1 MTDSFLY
8 WASKPD
14 KCKWT
19 LTFRG
24 ESWHSLSI
32 SFEHGFWKAFQ
43 HRGMIGVLTVALFQK
58 HDSAATA
65 LPIYQF
71 CSYQPQLQLQLQL
84 SAILQL
90 SASVAVAVISHFAV
104 ISLSYHRLQLS
115 FREKTCRQA
124 LEGQHGEKC
133 RNSRV
138 LRTIDEFPQIASLVI
153 VMTTFLVSFLCFFL
167 LSAIFWDVFH
177 LATVVW
183 SIFAWQ
189 GFEHP

>member
-1 MTDSFLY
+1 MTDSFLH
-8 WASKPD
+8 WASIPD

-19 LTFRG
+19 VAFGG

-32 SFEHGFWKAFQ
+32 LFEHGFWKAFQ
-43 HRGMIGVLTVALFQK
+43 HHGMIGVLTVTLFQK

-71 CSYQPQLQLQLQL
+71 CSYQPQLQLQL

-90 SASVAVAVISHFAV
+90 SASVIVAVAVISHFAV

-138 LRTIDEFPQIASLVI
+138 LRTIDEFPQNASLVI
-153 VMTTFLVSFLCFFL
+153 VMTTFLLSFFCVSPFFL
-167 LSAIFWDVFH
+167 PSFGMSF
-177 LATVVW
+177 T
-183 SIFAWQ
+183 
-189 GFEHP
+189 

>member
-1 MTDSFLY
+1 MTDSFLH
-8 WASKPD
+8 WVSKPD
-14 KCKWT
+14 KCKHT
-19 LTFRG
+19 VTFGG

-32 SFEHGFWKAFQ
+32 SYEHGFWKAFQ
-43 HRGMIGVLTVALFQK
+43 HHGMIGVLGVTLFQK

-71 CSYQPQLQLQLQL
+71 CSYQP
-84 SAILQL
+84 SVA
-90 SASVAVAVISHFAV
+90 VAVAVISHFAV

-138 LRTIDEFPQIASLVI
+138 LRTIDEFPQNASLVI

-167 LSAIFWDVFH
+167 LSAIFWDLFH

>member
-58 HDSAATA
+58 HGSAATA
-65 LPIYQF
+65 LPIHQF
-71 CSYQPQLQLQLQL
+71 FSYQP
-84 SAILQL
+84 
-90 SASVAVAVISHFAV
+90 SVAVAVISRFAV

>member
-1 MTDSFLY
+1 MGFERLFSIMAWKVF
-8 WASKPD
+8 WQPPSSKSMA
-14 KCKWT
+14 
-19 LTFRG
+19 LLLQL
-24 ESWHSLSI
+24 SLFFDFSVI
-32 SFEHGFWKAFQ
+32 S
-43 HRGMIGVLTVALFQK
+43 
-58 HDSAATA
+58 
-65 LPIYQF
+65 P
-71 CSYQPQLQLQLQL
+71 QLQLQL

-167 LSAIFWDVFH
+167 LSAIFWDLFH

>member
-1 MTDSFLY
+1 MGFERLFSIMAWKVF
-8 WASKPD
+8 WQPPSSKSMA
-14 KCKWT
+14 
-19 LTFRG
+19 LLLQL
-24 ESWHSLSI
+24 SLFFDFSVI
-32 SFEHGFWKAFQ
+32 S
-43 HRGMIGVLTVALFQK
+43 
-58 HDSAATA
+58 
-65 LPIYQF
+65 P
-71 CSYQPQLQLQLQL
+71 QLQLQL

-138 LRTIDEFPQIASLVI
+138 LRTIDEFPQNASLVI

-167 LSAIFWDVFH
+167 LSAIFWDLFH

>member
-1 MTDSFLY
+1 MQTYSDI
-8 WASKPD
+8 WGRK
-14 KCKWT
+14 
-19 LTFRG
+19 LTFIVYFIWAWVLKG
-24 ESWHSLSI
+24 FSASWHDRCSDSHPLPKAWLCCYSSPYLS
-32 SFEHGFWKAFQ
+32 
-43 HRGMIGVLTVALFQK
+43 
-58 HDSAATA
+58 
-65 LPIYQF
+65 
-71 CSYQPQLQLQLQL
+71 
-84 SAILQL
+84 ILQL
-90 SASVAVAVISHFAV
+90 SASVAVAVAVISHFAV

-124 LEGQHGEKC
+124 LEGRHGEKC

-138 LRTIDEFPQIASLVI
+138 LRTIDEFPQNASLVI

-167 LSAIFWDVFH
+167 LSAIFWDLFH

>member
-1 MTDSFLY
+1 M
-8 WASKPD
+8 ASGFNDWFISALGILTGQMQMNSDISGRK
-14 KCKWT
+14 
-19 LTFRG
+19 LTFIVYFIWAWVLKG
-24 ESWHSLSI
+24 FSASWHERCSDSPPLPKAWLCCYSSPYLS
-32 SFEHGFWKAFQ
+32 
-43 HRGMIGVLTVALFQK
+43 
-58 HDSAATA
+58 
-65 LPIYQF
+65 
-71 CSYQPQLQLQLQL
+71 
-84 SAILQL
+84 ILQL

-153 VMTTFLVSFLCFFL
+153 VMTTFLVSFLCFL
-167 LSAIFWDVFH
+167 LHSAIFWDLFL